1 MVKLLNTLT
10 LDKTPTVGF
19 SAVSRW
25 SAALAIAA
33 SLALF
38 TSPRA
43 SAQNQNQTQDQNQ
56 NQDNSSNQQ
65 QAQPDAQPQD
75 QSAPA
80 PAQQGNRRVISRDNL
95 PQNQNAQTGRDDQN
109 DDQYDRDDQY
119 NRDQN
124 PDDSRA
130 QRPPASNR
138 RQYPRTQNAGNVP
151 ATLTVPAG
159 KIIFVRLNERL
170 SSDHSHQGDGFTAT
184 LDQPIIVNGWVV
196 ARRGE
201 TVVGDVTTAQKAGRV
216 KGVSQLGLELSDIN
230 IVDGQQLPLVTE
242 LWNGSAGTSHG
253 NDAAGI
259 ATTTGAG
266 TIIGAAANGGEGAG
280 IGAGAGAVAGIA
292 MVLLTRGK
300 PTVLGPET
308 RLSFR
313 LKEPV
318 TISTTNSQQAFLPV
332 GPNDYNSSPSMR
344 HRDGTYAVAYPP
356 PYYGPYYAPYWGYSP
371 YYYPSFG
378 FAYYGGFH
386 HFHSGFHR

>member
-1 MVKLLNTLT
+1 MVKLLNILV
-10 LDKTPTVGF
+10 LGKPSMVGF

-25 SAALAIAA
+25 SALLASAA
-33 SLALF
+33 SLTLF
-38 TSPRA
+38 TSPHA
-43 SAQNQNQTQDQNQ
+43 SAQNQNQTQVQNQ

-80 PAQQGNRRVISRDNL
+80 PAPQDNRRVISRDNL

-119 NRDQN
+119 NRDNRGQN

-130 QRPPASNR
+130 QQRPPASNR
-138 RQYPRTQNAGNVP
+138 RQYPRAQNAGNVP
-151 ATLTVPAG
+151 ATLTIPAG
-159 KIIFVRLNERL
+159 KVIFIRLNERL

-196 ARRGE
+196 ARRGD

-292 MVLLTRGK
+292 MVLLTRGNEVDLHQG
-300 PTVLGPET
+300 TTLDVVFDRALVIEW
-308 RLSFR
+308 RLR
-313 LKEPV
+313 
-318 TISTTNSQQAFLPV
+318 QLPV
-332 GPNDYNSSPSMR
+332 FALRPR
-344 HRDGTYAVAYPP
+344 PP
-356 PYYGPYYAPYWGYSP
+356 PSSGKLTRMPGARRNWPCAP
-371 YYYPSFG
+371 
-378 FAYYGGFH
+378 
-386 HFHSGFHR
+386 